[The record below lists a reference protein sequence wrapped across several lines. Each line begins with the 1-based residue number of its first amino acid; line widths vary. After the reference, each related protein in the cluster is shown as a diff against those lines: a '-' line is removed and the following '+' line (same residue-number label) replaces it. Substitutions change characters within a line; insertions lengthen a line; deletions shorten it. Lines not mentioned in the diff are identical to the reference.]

1 VTQPAATSGSG
12 APAPGPVPIGPAQ
25 IGPGQIG
32 IGQIGVARDTG
43 TLRTFLGSC
52 VGLALYD
59 RRRRI
64 AGLAHIVLPDSRGQG
79 TPPGKYADT
88 AVQETIRL
96 IEQLADGGSLTLTA
110 KLAGG
115 AKMFPFQT
123 GPTIGDQNVLAVE
136 QLLAAKG
143 IAIVARACGGEHGRR
158 MAIDVASG
166 IVTIETVGVTPNTIL

>member
-1 VTQPAATSGSG
+1 MTQPPATTATSSG
-12 APAPGPVPIGPAQ
+12 VQGVAPIGM
-25 IGPGQIG
+25 
-32 IGQIGVARDTG
+32 GQIGVARESG

-88 AVQETIRL
+88 AIKETIRL
-96 IEQLADGGSLTLTA
+96 LRELADGEPHKLTA

-123 GPTIGDQNVLAVE
+123 GTTIGDQNVMAVE
-136 QLLAAKG
+136 QLLAAEG

-158 MAIDVASG
+158 MALDVASG
-166 IVTIETVGVTPNTIL
+166 VVTIETVGVTPNTIL